1 MSVEGT
7 TVVVTGGGRG
17 LGRAFAR
24 GLADA
29 GANVVLADI
38 ADTSEAVGEIE
49 ESGGSVLPLRVD
61 ITDQSSLKAM
71 VRDATDRF
79 GGVDV
84 LINNAAYFRAARSGS
99 FEDVDLDEL
108 DRCLEVN
115 VKGTWLATRA
125 VLPLMK
131 AAGHGKIINV
141 SSASIWKGTS
151 ATGPHYLTSKSALI
165 GFTRALA
172 RELGPHGIT
181 VNNLVPDAIPETG
194 LSSDGSSGS
203 LSRQIDQRCL
213 KREQKAQ
220 DMVGTVLYL
229 SGSGSD
235 FVTGQSLH
243 VNGGSFFS

>member
-1 MSVEGT
+1 MSVEGS

-24 GLADA
+24 GLAAA

-38 ADTSEAVGEIE
+38 ADTTEAVAEIQAE
-49 ESGGSVLPLRVD
+49 GGKVLPLQVD
-61 ITDQSSLKAM
+61 ITDQASLEEM
-71 VRDATDRF
+71 VKRTVERF
-79 GGVDV
+79 GRLDV
-84 LINNAAYFRAARSGS
+84 LINNAAYFRAARAGS
-99 FEDVDLDEL
+99 FEDIDLEEL

-115 VKGTWLATRA
+115 VRGTWLATRA
-125 VLPLMK
+125 VLPVMK
-131 AAGHGKIINV
+131 QSGHGKVINV
-141 SSASIWKGTS
+141 SSASIWKGAS

-194 LSSDGSSGS
+194 TSKEGSSGS

-213 KREQKAQ
+213 KREQTAQ

-243 VNGGSFFS
+243 VNGGSFFN